1 MKNNDLGSSS
11 PSLAELQYQ
20 SLHRNDNKGPTL
32 IVIATLLIVIATTT
46 VAVILCQ
53 VARRTIKR
61 PLNIDDF
68 AIIVALVIYR

>member
-1 MKNNDLGSSS
+1 M
-11 PSLAELQYQ
+11 
-20 SLHRNDNKGPTL
+20 

>member
-1 MKNNDLGSSS
+1 MKNNKLGSSS

-20 SLHRNDNKGPTL
+20 SLHRDDNKGSTL
-32 IVIATLLIVIATTT
+32 IVIAAVLTATAT
-46 VAVILCQ
+46 VAVILRLI
-53 VARRTIKR
+53 ARRTIKR

>member
-11 PSLAELQYQ
+11 PSLAELQYR

-32 IVIATLLIVIATTT
+32 IVIAAVLIATAT
-46 VAVILCQ
+46 VAVVLRLI
-53 VARRTIKR
+53 ARRTINR